1 MSFLFDTA
9 NVLKSVK
16 FVEAGDPVRLDVE
29 QDLTIHTDRDSLNTI
44 SSLNWE
50 EAFLERTNRKD
61 VKTMIR
67 GLPWLRLSPF

>member
-9 NVLKSVK
+9 NVLKSVEL
-16 FVEAGDPVRLDVE
+16 VETGDPVRLDVD
-29 QDLTIHTDRDSLNTI
+29 QALTMHTDRDSLNTI

>member
-16 FVEAGDPVRLDVE
+16 PVEEGDPVRLDVE
-29 QDLTIHTDRDSLNTI
+29 QVLTMHTDRDSLNTI
-44 SSLNWE
+44 SNLNWE